1 MKGKRKGSDQEGRE
15 GAEVEDVEKIV
26 KKCKAGERRGRK
38 NDGRRKGR
46 ERERKGVSSPF
57 FML

>member
-1 MKGKRKGSDQEGRE
+1 MKGKRKGSEQEGRE
-15 GAEVEDVEKIV
+15 GAEVGDVGKMV

-46 ERERKGVSSPF
+46 ERERKGVSSPL